1 MALTLYGAVKAYLEA
16 QGLGISVF
24 RDLPPPAKS
33 RPYVVVTGDIAM
45 RPSVLED
52 GTAYDVMEEIQVDLY
67 ETWRGQN
74 EQPSESPTLADSI
87 TVKLIGTQ
95 LSYGSPQ
102 KQVYALLQRARRR
115 EVDSVLRVVRHV
127 YQFDVVRQL

>member
-1 MALTLYGAVKAYLEA
+1 MAATLYGAIKAYLEA

-33 RPYVVVTGDIAM
+33 RPYVVVTSDIAM
-45 RPSVLED
+45 RPIPLED
-52 GTAYDVMEEIQVDLY
+52 GTVYDVAEEIQIDLY
-67 ETWRGQN
+67 ETGRGQN

-87 TVKLIGTQ
+87 TAKLVGTT
-95 LSYGSPQ
+95 LAYGTPQ

-115 EVDSVLRVVRHV
+115 LVDSVLRTVRHI
-127 YQFDVVRQL
+127 YQ